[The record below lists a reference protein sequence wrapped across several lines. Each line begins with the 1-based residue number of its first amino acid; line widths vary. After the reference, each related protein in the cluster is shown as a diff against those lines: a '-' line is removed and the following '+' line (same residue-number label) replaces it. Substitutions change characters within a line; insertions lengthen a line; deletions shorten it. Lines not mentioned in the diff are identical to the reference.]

1 MKNLK
6 TLLLLVAV
14 LTLFAACKTEKK
26 KIIMG
31 EGDWDSSAFHNQV
44 AKFIIENGY
53 DTEVELVLSDSPV
66 QISSL
71 KTKDMDVILEMWSD
85 NEPNYDKDIKA
96 GEYLELG
103 TNFDDNMQG
112 LYVPKYL
119 VEGPDALAPDLK
131 TVKDLKKYA
140 HLFPN
145 PEGGGKGII
154 YGGPEG
160 WNATKFMHNKVKTY
174 GLDEM
179 YDFRPIDSNA
189 ALSATLSGAYQK
201 KEPWVGYN
209 WEPTWIMGLYDMVLL
224 EDSPY
229 NADDFAKGI
238 GSFASVNVTICVNN
252 DFPKNYPEINKFL
265 SNYKTSSE
273 LTSKGLAYMQ
283 EKGVEADAAAK
294 WFIGEHKDLVKKMV
308 SSDAYEKVIKALNK

>member
-1 MKNLK
+1 
-6 TLLLLVAV
+6 LLLAV
-14 LTLFAACKTEKK
+14 VLSLFAACKTEEK
-26 KIIMG
+26 KIVMG

-44 AKFIIENGY
+44 VKFIVENGY
-53 DTEVELVLSDSPV
+53 DKEVELVLSDSPV

-85 NEPNYDKDIKA
+85 NEPSYDKDIA
-96 GEYLELG
+96 EGNYVELG

-131 TVKDLKKYA
+131 NVKDLKKYA

-145 PEGGGKGII
+145 PEGGDKGII

-160 WNATKFMHNKVKTY
+160 WNATKFVHKKMKAY
-174 GLDEM
+174 GLDEF

-209 WEPTWIMGLYDMVLL
+209 WEPTWIMGLYEMVLL
-224 EDSPY
+224 EDTPY
-229 NADDFAKGI
+229 NPEDFDKGV
-238 GSFASVNVTICVNN
+238 GAFASVDVTVCVNS
-252 DFPKNYPEINKFL
+252 DFEKNYPEVNKFL
-265 SNYKTSSE
+265 SNYNMSSA
-273 LTSKGLAYMQ
+273 LTSEGLAYMQ
-283 EKGVEADAAAK
+283 DKSVEADVAAK
-294 WFIGEHKDLVKKMV
+294 WFIGEHKELIKKMV
-308 SSDAYEKVIKALNK
+308 TADAYDKVIKALAK